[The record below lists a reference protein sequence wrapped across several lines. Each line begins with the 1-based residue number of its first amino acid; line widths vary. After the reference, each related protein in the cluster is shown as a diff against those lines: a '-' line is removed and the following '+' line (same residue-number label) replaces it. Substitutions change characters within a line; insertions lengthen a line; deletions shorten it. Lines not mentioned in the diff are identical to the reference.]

1 MILLGYA
8 GIFAA
13 GLVLGLLGGGG
24 SVLGVPILVYLF
36 RLPASAATTYSL
48 LLVGSSSLIGV
59 VAYLRQRLVDF
70 RAGTLFLL
78 PSLLGVLLARR
89 ILLPALPDE
98 LFRAGAFVLTKDRL
112 VLLVFAAV
120 MGAAAHAM
128 LCRTGKN
135 DAKRARGR
143 PTKLLGA
150 GLVAGLVMGF
160 VGAGG
165 GFLVVPVLVRTAHLD
180 MKRAVATSLFV
191 LFGSA
196 WFGVT
201 SDGLTGASIDGAWAS
216 VLVSVSFAGVIVG
229 TILSSRTPAHRLKR
243 WFAYLVAVIALAIT
257 VKELLF

>member
-1 MILLGYA
+1 
-8 GIFAA
+8 
-13 GLVLGLLGGGG
+13 
-24 SVLGVPILVYLF
+24 
-36 RLPASAATTYSL
+36 
-48 LLVGSSSLIGV
+48 
-59 VAYLRQRLVDF
+59 
-70 RAGTLFLL
+70 
-78 PSLLGVLLARR
+78 
-89 ILLPALPDE
+89 
-98 LFRAGAFVLTKDRL
+98 
-112 VLLVFAAV
+112 
-120 MGAAAHAM
+120 
-128 LCRTGKN
+128 
-135 DAKRARGR
+135 
-143 PTKLLGA
+143 
-150 GLVAGLVMGF
+150 MGF